1 MHCLEC
7 RSYSQKQSNLRNLFK
22 PNIFILAISNKPMPA
37 QVIDSH
43 KSLVGSMNLF
53 FLSYKNF
60 QEINEQMKDLQKAV
74 AGYIKYIN
82 DYIVSAGKPTDIQQ
96 RKKLSALL
104 LSLTKECKKYI
115 SSGSIYNKTLNLEK
129 LAGYLPEVENF
140 KKEQQV
146 LTSLLAINEDILED
160 LNSILLGMV
169 TANIGFKEI
178 KEAL

>member
-1 MHCLEC
+1 
-7 RSYSQKQSNLRNLFK
+7 
-22 PNIFILAISNKPMPA
+22 MPA

-74 AGYIKYIN
+74 ASYIKYIN
-82 DYIVSAGKPTDIQQ
+82 DYIVSAGKPTDLQQ
-96 RKKLSALL
+96 RKRLSTLL
-104 LSLTKECKKYI
+104 LSIIKECKKYI